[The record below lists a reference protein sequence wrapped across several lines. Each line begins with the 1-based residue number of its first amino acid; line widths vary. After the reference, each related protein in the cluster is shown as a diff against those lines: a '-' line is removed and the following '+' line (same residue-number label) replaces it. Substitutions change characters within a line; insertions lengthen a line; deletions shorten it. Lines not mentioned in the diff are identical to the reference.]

1 MRLCAFIA
9 LVFASVACAFD
20 VPPATGHVVDQAGVL
35 DGTARARLE
44 ANLRQVKS
52 ANGIEVAVLIVRT
65 LGGEPVESAA
75 QAAFD
80 AWKPGRSGQDK
91 GLLML
96 VAVEDR
102 KVRLQPG
109 YGLEGDLPDGKLG
122 RILDEQVLPHF
133 KAGDWLSGIRGGL
146 ATALK
151 EAGAV
156 LPDGAPAPRRAV
168 RRERELSGVELMML
182 LGLVGFLGLGSIYS
196 PALRFLLLH
205 MLLSGRG
212 GQSGRSEGG
221 GDFGGFGGGSSG
233 GGGASRGW

>member
-1 MRLCAFIA
+1 MKLCLFIA
-9 LVFASVACAFD
+9 LVLASVASAFD

-35 DGTARARLE
+35 DATARERLE

-52 ANGIEVAVLIVRT
+52 ANGIEVAVLLVRT
-65 LGGEPVESAA
+65 LGGETVEAAA
-75 QAAFD
+75 QSVFD

-109 YGLEGDLPDGKLG
+109 DGLEGDLPDGKLG
-122 RILDEQVLPHF
+122 RILDEEVLPHF
-133 KAGDWLSGIRGGL
+133 KTGDWLSGVRAGL
-146 ATALK
+146 ATSLK

-156 LPDGAPAPRRAV
+156 LPDGALARRRAV
-168 RRERELSGVELMML
+168 RGQRELSGIELAML
-182 LGLVGFLGLGSIYS
+182 LGLVGFLGLGSMYS
-196 PALRFLLLH
+196 PSLRFMLLH
-205 MLLSGRG
+205 LLLSGRG
-212 GQSGRSEGG
+212 GHSGRSDGG
-221 GDFGGFGGGSSG
+221 GDLGGFGGGSSG

>member
-1 MRLCAFIA
+1 
-9 LVFASVACAFD
+9 
-20 VPPATGHVVDQAGVL
+20 
-35 DGTARARLE
+35 
-44 ANLRQVKS
+44 VKS

-65 LGGEPVESAA
+65 LGGESVEAAA
-75 QAAFD
+75 QATFD
-80 AWKPGRSGQDK
+80 AWKPGTKGQDK

-109 YGLEGDLPDGKLG
+109 YGLEGDLPDGKVG

-146 ATALK
+146 ATALR
-151 EAGAV
+151 EAGAA
-156 LPDGAPAPRRAV
+156 LPDGAPAPRRRA
-168 RRERELSGVELMML
+168 RGQREMSGMEMLLL
-182 LGLVGFLGLGSIYS
+182 LGLVGFLGVRSMFS
-196 PALRFLLLH
+196 PTLRFMLLQ

-212 GQSGRSEGG
+212 GYSGGDRGQG